1 VFERQS
7 ALANALTSRG
17 QNGRDGGR
25 QLRIGEARGW
35 SLLQVAGFAITSPEL
50 ERALKPVL
58 KVDLPQRVG
67 EAVDAHGRRL
77 FKTGTHQF
85 WIITGDGD
93 DLPPLLNAA
102 VPSAIGAVTP
112 LSHSRT
118 RILIEGLAARSVLS
132 KGIALDFHPD
142 VFPVDSFAL
151 TGLHH
156 TPILVHRS
164 GENRYELYVIRTF
177 AQSIWD
183 WLTDAAL
190 PLGYGVFVEK

>member
-17 QNGRDGGR
+17 QNGRDGRR

-35 SLLQVAGFAITSPEL
+35 SLLQVAAFATTLTEL
-50 ERALKPVL
+50 ETALKPVL
-58 KVDLPQRVG
+58 RADLPQRVG
-67 EAVDAHGRRL
+67 EVVNADGRRL
-77 FKTGTHQF
+77 LKTGAHQF
-85 WIITGDGD
+85 WIITRVD
-93 DLPPLLNAA
+93 DDFASTLRAA
-102 VPSAIGAVTP
+102 VAPTIGAVTP

-118 RILIEGLAARSVLS
+118 RIVIDGPPARDVLAM
-132 KGIALDFHPD
+132 GIALDLHPD
-142 VFPVDSFAL
+142 VFRIDSFAL

-164 GENRYELYVIRTF
+164 GENRYELYVMRTF

-190 PLGYGVFVEK
+190 PLGYEVFVEK

>member
-17 QNGRDGGR
+17 QNGRDGRR
-25 QLRIGEARGW
+25 QLRIGESRGW
-35 SLLQVAGFAITSPEL
+35 NLVQVASFATTLTEL
-50 ERALKPVL
+50 ATALRSVL
-58 KVDLPQRVG
+58 NADLPQRIG
-67 EAVDAHGRRL
+67 EVINVNGRRL
-77 FKTGTHQF
+77 LKTGAHQF
-85 WIITGDGD
+85 WIITAAKE
-93 DLPPLLNAA
+93 DLVSALQAA
-102 VPSAIGAVTP
+102 VTPAIGAVTP

-118 RILIEGLAARSVLS
+118 RIVIDGPPARNVLAM
-132 KGIALDFHPD
+132 GIPLDFHPD
-142 VFPVDSFAL
+142 VFAVDSFAL

-164 GENRYELYVIRTF
+164 GENRYELYVMRTF

-190 PLGYGVFVEK
+190 PLGYEVFVEK